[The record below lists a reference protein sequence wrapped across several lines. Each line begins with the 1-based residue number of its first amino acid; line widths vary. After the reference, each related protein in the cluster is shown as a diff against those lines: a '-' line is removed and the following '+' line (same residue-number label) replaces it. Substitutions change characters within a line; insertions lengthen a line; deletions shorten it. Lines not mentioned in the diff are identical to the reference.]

1 MLAGLFYL
9 TLGSTIATWTV
20 GVGVLG
26 STDVRQMVRN
36 LLSPILVATVAAIA
50 LSWCGVVRHIPAV
63 AGHIIASAG
72 AASVPMMVVLAGASL
87 FKPSAWR
94 ITWQVVYVTIIRL
107 AVLPFCAVIVLR
119 IIPLPHEMYALAVI
133 VALMPLGV
141 SSVIYTRIFGGAPDF
156 AASSSLATTAASVV
170 TVPVALWLLFK

>member
-1 MLAGLFYL
+1 
-9 TLGSTIATWTV
+9 
-20 GVGVLG
+20 
-26 STDVRQMVRN
+26 
-36 LLSPILVATVAAIA
+36 
-50 LSWCGVVRHIPAV
+50 
-63 AGHIIASAG
+63 
-72 AASVPMMVVLAGASL
+72 MMVVLAGASL

-156 AASSSLATTAASVV
+156 AASSSLATTAAAVV